1 MNPDDVERQRD
12 GNSRA
17 GKISFEMA
25 MEGATLK
32 DEVEVANGYWKTED
46 TGYKKVT
53 LLGTR
58 VGTPT
63 DQWLSLNVSQA
74 NMFGPPEATE
84 FVVPYSLIREA
95 WVAASGRVA
104 VLLSARPVLGGSQ
117 FDDKSV
123 TLEPY

>member
-46 TGYKKVT
+46 TGYKKSKGRRSAKGKKGRQQAPAAPAESAPVT
-53 LLGTR
+53 A
-58 VGTPT
+58 P
-63 DQWLSLNVSQA
+63 A
-74 NMFGPPEATE
+74 APAAAPEA
-84 FVVPYSLIREA
+84 PAAEA
-95 WVAASGRVA
+95 PKPAE
-104 VLLSARPVLGGSQ
+104 GGATS
-117 FDDKSV
+117 
-123 TLEPY
+123 